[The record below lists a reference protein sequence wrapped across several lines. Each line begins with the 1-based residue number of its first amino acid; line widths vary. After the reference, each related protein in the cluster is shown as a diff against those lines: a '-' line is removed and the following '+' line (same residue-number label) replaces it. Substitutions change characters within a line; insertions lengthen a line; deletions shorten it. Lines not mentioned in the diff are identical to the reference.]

1 MPADLLEEAQCNVNF
16 ACVDQLSPILA
27 EGFVWSWDKGANE
40 RGTTDQR
47 FYAFALAL
55 ADPHLLLQINPSC
68 AAAVRPC
75 SPTAGGPPSIAK
87 RPRCARP
94 AGTQPPALSC
104 SGASHG
110 LLYGAHT
117 HSPHA
122 LTARTQRQRDGLG
135 DCPRVVSHGLRLC
148 GAAQRLR
155 ELAARRRASSRQHA
169 VLLCLAQPRRLIRRR
184 HGTTTIFLTSPPNDL
199 SCWLVI
205 LQPPCNQLTATCY
218 NKIKNCW
225 V

>member
-1 MPADLLEEAQCNVNF
+1 MMMPADLLEEAQCNVNF

-40 RGTTDQR
+40 RGTADQR
-47 FYAFALAL
+47 FYGFALAL

-104 SGASHG
+104 SGASQG
-110 LLYGAHT
+110 LLCGARM
-117 HSPHA
+117 HA
-122 LTARTQRQRDGLG
+122 LTARTHRTHARSANATSWRSAHAS
-135 DCPRVVSHGLRLC
+135 CPTGFDFAVPLNGYENS
-148 GAAQRLR
+148 Q
-155 ELAARRRASSRQHA
+155 LAAVLRASSTPSSS
-169 VLLCLAQPRRLIRRR
+169 V
-184 HGTTTIFLTSPPNDL
+184 
-199 SCWLVI
+199 WLNRV
-205 LQPPCNQLTATCY
+205 A
-218 NKIKNCW
+218 
-225 V
+225 